1 MLEADL
7 ANLNA
12 ILHPPGMVCN
22 AGWIEATGGKFGFY
36 AEGSGRAV
44 VRVMDAIDHERLAL
58 TGRLGVRA
66 VPFTELFHQDQR
78 ERDAGCRQRQN
89 SQRGAQS
96 LKRKISD
103 AIFARLQADARQA
116 AAAGAE
122 GTGGHPGERL
132 RIQRGRLTPR
142 TPALRTSHSQTWH
155 QPTTRHHYRHTVKA
169 SLEENPDN
177 HLTPTAKRTRYG
189 RPAWI

>member
-58 TGRLGVRA
+58 AGRLGVRA

-116 AAAGAE
+116 AAAGAK
-122 GTGGHPGERL
+122 GPGGHPGNDSASSAADSHPARQL
-132 RIQRGRLTPR
+132 FGQATPR
-142 TPALRTSHSQTWH
+142 PGTSLRPGTTTGTPSKPVSKKTQT
-155 QPTTRHHYRHTVKA
+155 TT
-169 SLEENPDN
+169 
-177 HLTPTAKRTRYG
+177 
-189 RPAWI
+189 